1 MSSYWSIPI
10 PLDGAQ
16 PHLTI
21 DQCFQFLVCSL
32 KAFLHIMLQENLV
45 EKRAKER
52 KQKLTRIVEVNSRH
66 AQAQPV
72 YGVDLVK
79 AVSVVHNVWT
89 TVKRSEYLT
98 SMIKTPEYRIDEMRE
113 IIRR

>member
-10 PLDGAQ
+10 PLYGAQ

-21 DQCFQFLVCSL
+21 DQSFHFLVCSL
-32 KAFLHIMLQENLV
+32 KAFLHIMLQENLA

-98 SMIKTPEYRIDEMRE
+98 NMMKTPESRIDEMRE

>member
-1 MSSYWSIPI
+1 M
-10 PLDGAQ
+10 
-16 PHLTI
+16 
-21 DQCFQFLVCSL
+21 
-32 KAFLHIMLQENLV
+32 HIILQENLV

-52 KQKLTRIVEVNSRH
+52 KQKLMRIVEVNSRH

-89 TVKRSEYLT
+89 TVKRSECLT
-98 SMIKTPEYRIDEMRE
+98 NMMKTPESRIDEMRE